1 MTKHK
6 SLMWEL
12 LRKTAHLSC
21 LLIVVGYTFL
31 MNYFSTKIA
40 LLAITALLLILIQ
53 MEHIRLE
60 HKPRITILFQD
71 LFRKHEKDN
80 ISGAVFMV
88 ISCIICFA
96 AYFYW
101 VAFLA
106 LFMTVFGDL
115 FAALFGKAFGKKVLY
130 NHKTLIGTLA
140 GLTANITVGLLILP
154 DFIELVIPMAFTA
167 TFVEFMTNKMDDN
180 LTVPLFAGFV
190 GHILV
195 IVMALDLPPIDF
207 TFLGLF

>member
-1 MTKHK
+1 
-6 SLMWEL
+6 MWEL
-12 LRKTAHLSC
+12 LRKTAHLSG

-40 LLAITALLLILIQ
+40 LLSITALLFILIQ
-53 MEHIRLE
+53 IELIRLE
-60 HKPRITILFQD
+60 RRPRITILFQD

-140 GLTANITVGLLILP
+140 GLTANITVGMLILP

>member
-12 LRKTAHLSC
+12 LRKTAHLSG
-21 LLIVVGYTFL
+21 LLIVVGYTL
-31 MNYFSTKIA
+31 MMNYFSTKIA
-40 LLAITALLLILIQ
+40 LLAITVLLLILIQ
-53 MEHIRLE
+53 VEHVRLE
-60 HKPRITILFQD
+60 HKPKIISLFQD

-115 FAALFGKAFGKKVLY
+115 FAALFGKAFGKKILY
-130 NHKTLIGTLA
+130 NHKTLVGTLA
-140 GLTANITVGLLILP
+140 GLIANITVGLLILP
-154 DFIELVIPMAFTA
+154 NFIELVIPMAFTA
-167 TFVEFMTNKMDDN
+167 SFVEFITNKMDDN

-190 GHILV
+190 GQVLV
-195 IVMALDLPPIDF
+195 IVMGLNLPPIDF

>member
-1 MTKHK
+1 M
-6 SLMWEL
+6 
-12 LRKTAHLSC
+12 
-21 LLIVVGYTFL
+21 
-31 MNYFSTKIA
+31 
-40 LLAITALLLILIQ
+40 TALLIILIQ
-53 MEHIRLE
+53 MEHIRIE
-60 HKPRITILFQD
+60 HKPKIVRSFQK

-101 VAFLA
+101 VACVA

-130 NHKTLIGTLA
+130 NHKTLIGTMA
-140 GLTANITVGLLILP
+140 GLAANITDGLMILP

-167 TFVEFMTNKMDDN
+167 TFVEFITNKMDDN
-180 LTVPLFAGFV
+180 LTVPVFTGFV
-190 GHILV
+190 GQILV